1 MSHLS
6 NVTPIRTPAAKA
18 TTHGTH
24 STRRRGLGDHP
35 GMGKHLERMNRERN
49 ASRNQDQKNWTLTLT
64 FWALMI
70 FVAILTAVSVGA
82 RLSQPY

>member
-6 NVTPIRTPAAKA
+6 NVTPIRTPAAKS
-18 TTHGTH
+18 TTHATH
-24 STRRRGLGDHP
+24 TRRRGSHDWSAGPWKHP
-35 GMGKHLERMNRERN
+35 APTNGGPDR
-49 ASRNQDQKNWTLTLT
+49 KNWTLTLT

-82 RLSQPY
+82 SLSNPL

>member
-1 MSHLS
+1 MTHAS
-6 NVTPIRTPAAKA
+6 NVTRIRPPAAKS
-18 TTHGTH
+18 TTHATH
-24 STRRRGLGDHP
+24 TRRRGLGDHP

-49 ASRNQDQKNWTLTLT
+49 QDHKNWTLTFV

-82 RLSQPY
+82 TLSQPL

>member
-1 MSHLS
+1 MTHLS

-24 STRRRGLGDHP
+24 TTRRRGSHDWSKGPWKHPAHP
-35 GMGKHLERMNRERN
+35 GRRPDH
-49 ASRNQDQKNWTLTLT
+49 KNWTLTLI
-64 FWALMI
+64 FWGLII

-82 RLSQPY
+82 TLSQPL